1 MKKLL
6 SLFVIIM
13 AVVTA
18 LVLCSCVGNTE
29 HSWSANDS
37 RDILESID
45 TIMPEFVQEE
55 PKVMIPDE
63 LDDFVVTSQGGYGA
77 YVKSRPALDS
87 ERLMVY
93 RDGTI
98 FKGTYTDIPHWIM
111 IVEDNHIVGYIHD
124 ENVSLTYEDDF
135 MAEEPEEDIELEGGE
150 QTNQSYE
157 IESNNAYNK
166 NNEIEE
172 IKSWIQG
179 SWYYS
184 TIIMGTRYTSIIT
197 IAGDNITA
205 KTNGELDY
213 SGPYEID
220 LDYEGLRYNYRT
232 GKRDIIERFSRIH
245 YSDIYIIIDKERRR
259 LKVDENNY
267 YNRL

>member
-1 MKKLL
+1 MKQIFIYYFSLL
-6 SLFVIIM
+6 LI
-13 AVVTA
+13 T
-18 LVLCSCVGNTE
+18 SCAGNKE
-29 HSWSANDS
+29 HSWSSASASSAMVEND
-37 RDILESID
+37 
-45 TIMPEFVQEE
+45 TVGPEEV
-55 PKVMIPDE
+55 IPEE
-63 LDDFVVTSQGGYGA
+63 LDEFVVTSQGGSGAHVKESPSSDSPTIMTYPDGTTFTGA
-77 YVKSRPALDS
+77 Y
-87 ERLMVY
+87 
-93 RDGTI
+93 
-98 FKGTYTDIPHWIM
+98 TDVPRWIM
-111 IVEDNHIVGYIHD
+111 IVKDNHIVGYIHD
-124 ENVSLTYEDDF
+124 HYVSKTYDDEF
-135 MAEEPEEDIELEGGE
+135 IPEVPEASIELEGDE
-150 QTNQSYE
+150 QTNQ
-157 IESNNAYNK
+157 IESQIANNQNR
-166 NNEIEE
+166 EIEE

-220 LDYEGLRYNYRT
+220 LDYEGLRYNYNT

-245 YSDIYIIIDKERRR
+245 YSDIYIIIDTERRR